1 MTERDQRAL
10 RLGAWAI
17 GILAV
22 LYVILWRV
30 ETHQVRRAQLT
41 ELSQQLVAMESRATA
56 TTARAPS
63 AIQPSDV
70 GLRLQRALEE
80 SALDAQLVSLDGAW
94 SVEFE
99 TAPMNAVIALDRR
112 LTRDGLSIS
121 QYRLEQAD
129 SPGFVTGRVEW
140 QAVSP

>member
-30 ETHQVRRAQLT
+30 ETHQARRAQLT
-41 ELSQQLVAMESRATA
+41 ELSQQLVAMETRATA
-56 TTARAPS
+56 TSARTPS
-63 AIQPSDV
+63 AMSPTDV
-70 GLRLQRALEE
+70 ALRLQQALEE

-94 SVEFE
+94 SVELE
-99 TAPMNAVIALDRR
+99 SAPINAVISLDRR
-112 LTRDGLSIS
+112 LTRDGLSVS
-121 QYRLEQAD
+121 QYRLEQAS
-129 SPGFVTGRVEW
+129 SPGFVTGRLEW

>member
-80 SALDAQLVSLDGAW
+80 SALDAQLV
-94 SVEFE
+94 FE